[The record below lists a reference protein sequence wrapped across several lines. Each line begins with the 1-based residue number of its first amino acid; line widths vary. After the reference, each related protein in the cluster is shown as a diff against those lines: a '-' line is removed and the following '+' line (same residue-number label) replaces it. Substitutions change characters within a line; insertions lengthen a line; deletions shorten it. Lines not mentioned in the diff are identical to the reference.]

1 MEEKIAKI
9 KKETIR
15 IVQTYFTEDI
25 DQVLAEIEEVKKNSS
40 VASSPNL
47 IEELNIYRALLLF
60 VEFPTLSEDDQ
71 LKLFKG
77 DLIKA
82 LKVGIDIK
90 ERFTL
95 KMNTLDSS
103 LWPETVQ
110 IFLEAIA
117 SNEEKIGREN
127 IVVEGEKNPSAP
139 LLKNWLRDYSRIYGM
154 EKHDRMV
161 IHKYMTENRNVAKLS
176 QTEKITLLKV
186 IEFYES
192 LKFPTQSQFLKAF
205 EEYLS
210 RSEEDL
216 SSIEEAM
223 GLVPQPL
230 TDQNDPLSGFRE
242 EMFLGGEGI
251 INDNLSN
258 LMRKY
263 PKIAD
268 QEISEKP
275 INLLYN
281 EKSVRPTIANW
292 LSDYSS
298 FAGAEGREITD
309 RSNYLLRSA
318 NAVNLKLEERVRLG
332 LILRSIDEGY
342 PLPFSVNDQRIIF
355 NTSG

>member
-1 MEEKIAKI
+1 MEAKIAQI

-15 IVQTYFTEDI
+15 IVQTYFTEEI
-25 DQVLAEIEEVKKNSS
+25 DQVLKEIEEAKKTPEA
-40 VASSPNL
+40 ASSPDL

-71 LKLFKG
+71 LKLFRA
-77 DLIKA
+77 DLLKA
-82 LKVGIDIK
+82 FKVGIDIK
-90 ERFTL
+90 ERFAL

-103 LWPETVQ
+103 LWPETAQ
-110 IFLEAIA
+110 LFLEAIA

-127 IVVEGEKNPSAP
+127 IVVEGEKDSSAP
-139 LLKNWLRDYSRIYGM
+139 LLRNWLRDYNRIYGM

-161 IHKYMTENRNVAKLS
+161 IHRYMTENRNVAKLN
-176 QTEKITLLKV
+176 QNEKVTLLKA

-205 EEYLS
+205 EEYLNQPD
-210 RSEEDL
+210 SEISL
-216 SSIEEAM
+216 VEEAI
-223 GLVPQPL
+223 GITSQPSD
-230 TDQNDPLSGFRE
+230 DQNDPLSGFRE

-251 INDNLSN
+251 INDNLRN
-258 LMRKY
+258 LMSKF

-281 EKSVRPTIANW
+281 GESVRPTIENW

-298 FAGAEGREITD
+298 FAGADGREITD

-318 NAVNLKLEERVRLG
+318 NTVNLKLEERIRLG
-332 LILRSIDEGY
+332 LILRSIDESY
-342 PLPFSVNDQRIIF
+342 PLSFSVKDQRIIF